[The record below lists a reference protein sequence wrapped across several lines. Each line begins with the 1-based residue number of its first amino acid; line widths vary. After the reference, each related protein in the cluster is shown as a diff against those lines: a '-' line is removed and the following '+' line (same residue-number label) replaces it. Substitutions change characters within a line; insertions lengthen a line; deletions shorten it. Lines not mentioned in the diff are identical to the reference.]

1 MIPGIYIY
9 NMTAT
14 ENKPKTKIIPKTHS
28 GKYTIN
34 WILESIK
41 LIVLVSI
48 FGFSNIKHP
57 FYLGVTDINYNTP
70 SKRFEINIKLF
81 ANDMES
87 VVSKEFNAKC
97 DFLNGNQAENNLVL
111 KKWIPL
117 HFKMYNQNLS
127 LKINYIGYEIQD
139 ELCWI
144 YLETE
149 PLEKEV
155 KNIKVHQNMMYN
167 FIKEQMHIVSFSYLN
182 NTNSLKKINP
192 EFKFEF

>member
-1 MIPGIYIY
+1 MIPGIYVY

-70 SKRFEINIKLF
+70 SKRFEINIKL
-81 ANDMES
+81 
-87 VVSKEFNAKC
+87 K
-97 DFLNGNQAENNLVL
+97 
-111 KKWIPL
+111 
-117 HFKMYNQNLS
+117 
-127 LKINYIGYEIQD
+127 
-139 ELCWI
+139 
-144 YLETE
+144 
-149 PLEKEV
+149 
-155 KNIKVHQNMMYN
+155 
-167 FIKEQMHIVSFSYLN
+167 
-182 NTNSLKKINP
+182 
-192 EFKFEF
+192 

>member
-1 MIPGIYIY
+1 MIPGIYVY

-34 WILESIK
+34 WILASIK

-48 FGFSNIKHP
+48 IGFSSIKHP

-117 HFKMYNQNLS
+117 HFKMFNANS
-127 LKINYIGYEIQD
+127 SIKINYIGYEIQD